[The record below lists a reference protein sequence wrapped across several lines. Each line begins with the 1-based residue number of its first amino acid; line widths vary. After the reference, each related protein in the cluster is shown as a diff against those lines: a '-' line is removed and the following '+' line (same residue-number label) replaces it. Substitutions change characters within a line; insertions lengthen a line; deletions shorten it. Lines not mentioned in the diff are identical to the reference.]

1 MYSPDGMH
9 LKLLSQKKQLAFDE
23 TKDFAAQQKAIR
35 EKLIELLGERPQPV
49 PLNPV
54 IEETTEHET
63 FIEHRI
69 SFDVEENVKAICLL
83 CFPKVKRDKYP
94 LVVCLQGHGTGM
106 HISMGRRKYPIDG
119 PEDGDRDNA
128 LQALEKGFA
137 ALCLDQ
143 RGMGE
148 RRTDREKN
156 KAGYEGKPLCHVTS
170 MNALL
175 LGRTM
180 IGERCFDVSRAID
193 LALTYPQIDADKI
206 IVTGNSGG
214 GTATYYA
221 ACLDERIKVAM
232 PSCAVCSFNESI
244 SNMRHCVCNF
254 IPHIAKYMDMGD
266 MAACIAPRKLIV
278 INGIQDNGF
287 LDKGVKESFETIK
300 KVYTAAGVPENCRN
314 VTGPGGHR
322 YYKDIAW
329 GAFDEMVG
337 WK

>member
-9 LKLLSQKKQLAFDE
+9 WKLLNEKKALAFDE
-23 TKDFAAQQKAIR
+23 NKDFATQQKAIR

-63 FIEHRI
+63 FTEYRI

-106 HISMGRRKYPIDG
+106 HVSMGRRVYPVDSG
-119 PEDGDRDNA
+119 TGDRDNA
-128 LQALEKGFA
+128 LQALEKGFV

-148 RRTDREKN
+148 RRTTRDKN
-156 KAGYEGKPLCHVTS
+156 RAGHEGKPLCHVTS

-180 IGERCFDVSRAID
+180 IGERCFDISRAID
-193 LALTYPQIDADKI
+193 LALTYPQIDPERI

-221 ACLDERIKVAM
+221 ACLDERIAVAM
-232 PSCAVCSFNESI
+232 PSCSVCSFTESI
-244 SNMRHCVCNF
+244 SMMRHCVCNF
-254 IPHIAKYMDMGD
+254 IPGIAKYMDMGD

-278 INGIQDNGF
+278 INGIEDKGF
-287 LDKGVKESFETIK
+287 TDKGVKDSFATIK
-300 KVYTAAGVPENCRN
+300 KIYTAAGVPDNCIN
-314 VTGPGGHR
+314 VTGPEGHR
-322 YYKDIAW
+322 YYKAEAW
-329 GAFDEMVG
+329 GAFDKIVG